1 MRRDK
6 KMNNSS
12 NKTYV
17 DILKDSYNNPNV
29 SISREQRYNLS
40 TILLKTDRVSSDNIL
55 RIAGMLNRKPDDS
68 YFIVYGLLMQYQD
81 NSMENIESKTNKKL
95 SLDDKSDALEESCQ
109 IISKNIQ
116 NKEFID
122 QIYKDIRLGNN
133 IAKIYYP
140 SQLKKDLIQLQ
151 NFSLM
156 INKLKTAEK
165 F

>member
-1 MRRDK
+1 
-6 KMNNSS
+6 MNNSS

-29 SISREQRYNLS
+29 SISREQRCNLS

-68 YFIVYGLLMQYQD
+68 YFIVYGLLMQYKD

-140 SQLKKDLIQLQ
+140 SQLKKDLVQLK

>member
-1 MRRDK
+1 
-6 KMNNSS
+6 MNNSS

-29 SISREQRYNLS
+29 SISREQRCNLS

>member
-1 MRRDK
+1 
-6 KMNNSS
+6 MNNSS

-17 DILKDSYNNPNV
+17 DILKDSYNNPSV
-29 SISREQRYNLS
+29 SISREQRYNLA
-40 TILLKTDRVSSDNIL
+40 TDLLKTDRVSSDNII
-55 RIAGMLNRKPDDS
+55 RIASMLNRKPEDN
-68 YFIVYGLLMQYQD
+68 YFIIYGLLMQYQD
-81 NSMENIESKTNKKL
+81 NSMENIDNSNKKL
-95 SLDDKSDALEESCQ
+95 SVDDKSDALEESCQ

-122 QIYKDIRLGNN
+122 QIYMDIRLGNN

-156 INKLKTAEK
+156 INKLKTSEK

>member
-1 MRRDK
+1 MK
-6 KMNNSS
+6 NTSE
-12 NKTYV
+12 KTYK
-17 DILKDSYNNPNV
+17 DILRDSYNNPSV
-29 SISREQRYNLS
+29 SVSREQRYNLATNLL
-40 TILLKTDRVSSDNIL
+40 TITDRVSSDNIL

-68 YFIVYGLLMQYQD
+68 YFIVYGLLMQYKD

-140 SQLKKDLIQLQ
+140 SQLKKDLVQLK